1 MIFFIPAWYKADSF
15 HENEQKW
22 YARRLRTEFDDTV
35 KQVQLFN
42 RKAAYPYSI
51 LLPAYAPNFRHFLHR
66 QGVFHAPYI
75 SVFDS
80 IQHVR
85 LRQIYVLSFHNL
97 KWPENIEF
105 VYTNFVIMGYVNKR
119 KYAQIEFGED
129 GNPIQV
135 DIFDGEKL
143 KRSNI
148 YDDRGFVSSTI
159 LYEDGKPYTQEYL
172 TPEGVWKLRL
182 FYSDSHVEV
191 NPEKNTYLIMYD
203 GKEKECAFK
212 SLRYRSILPVIEE
225 VLEAYIKMTD
235 YEDIFCI
242 AVHDRNIEFLRDILR
257 RKKTVLSFFEDR
269 VNINDTLK
277 LSPIVNRAGFVIA
290 DSKTSTARLRI
301 LYKSIRNKITD
312 ITPYDSRVDFGI
324 SGQLNVQKILF
335 PIDGLEDRI
344 FDDAVRYLAQYMDK
358 NRSAEVHFLTRLA
371 DYDLEEKVKKKVRRS
386 LENTDEQMMPADEGA
401 FYTEAENELIEE
413 DEDEDGN
420 HVRFFFEQCVDELS
434 VSRCMRTQ
442 RVMVDLRKVPDLYLQ
457 ISCISMGI
465 PQIVRTETEYV
476 EHMKNGQVINHTSDL
491 PRVLDFYLDGL
502 ANWNEALIH
511 SYEIGK
517 QYTTENIL
525 ERWRKVIET
534 FE

>member
-1 MIFFIPAWYKADSF
+1 MIYFIPAWYKADTY

-35 KQVQLFN
+35 KQIQLFN

-51 LLPAYAPNFRHFLHR
+51 LLPGYAPNFRHFLHR
-66 QGVFHAPYI
+66 QGVYHAPYI
-75 SVFDS
+75 SIFDS

-85 LRQIYVLSFHNL
+85 TKQMYVLSFHDLN
-97 KWPENIEF
+97 WPENIEF
-105 VYTNFVIMGYVNKR
+105 VYTNFVIMGYVNKK

-135 DIFDGEKL
+135 DIFVDEKL
-143 KRSNI
+143 RRSNF
-148 YDDRGFVSSTI
+148 YDDRGFLSSTM
-159 LYEDGKPYTQEYL
+159 LFENGKPVTLDYL
-172 TPEGVWKLRL
+172 TPDGVWKLRM

-191 NPEKNTYLIMYD
+191 NPEAATYIIPFE
-203 GKEKECAFK
+203 GEETEHEFKEQSYENIQ
-212 SLRYRSILPVIEE
+212 SVIEE
-225 VLEAYIKMTD
+225 VLKAYVKMTD

-242 AVHDRNIEFLRDILR
+242 AMHEQNMEFLKNIFR

-269 VNINDTLK
+269 ININDTIK
-277 LSPIVNRAGFVIA
+277 LAPIVDRAGFVIA
-290 DSKTSTARLRI
+290 DSKTSTARLRV
-301 LYKSIRNKITD
+301 LYKSIRNRITD

-324 SGQLNVQKILF
+324 SAQLNVQKILF
-335 PIDGLEDRI
+335 PIDGLEDRV
-344 FDDAVRYLAQYMDK
+344 FDDAVRYLAEYMEK
-358 NRSAEVHFLTRLA
+358 NVSAQVHILTRLS
-371 DYDLEEKVKKKVRRS
+371 DYDLEDKVMKKVKTILNRDD
-386 LENTDEQMMPADEGA
+386 DEELFFQEEETG
-401 FYTEAENELIEE
+401 TEAENEII
-413 DEDEDGN
+413 DEDEEASEKN
-420 HVRFFFEQCVDELS
+420 VRFFFEQCVDELS

-442 RVMVDLRKVPDLYLQ
+442 RVMVDLRKIPDLYLQ

-465 PQIVRTETEYV
+465 PQIVRSQTEYV

-491 PRVLDFYLDGL
+491 SKALDHYLDGL
-502 ANWNEALIH
+502 SNWNEALIH

-517 QYTTENIL
+517 QYTTEIIL